1 MQKQKI
7 SIMKTLTAQKS
18 ERQYFIDWLRI
29 FLIFSVYL
37 FHIGMFFNTWDWHV
51 KNPTGYDGLLTKLML
66 FLHEWRMPLLF
77 LISGAG
83 TYYALGKRT
92 PGRYLGERF

>member
-51 KNPTGYDGLLTKLML
+51 KKS
-66 FLHEWRMPLLF
+66 HR
-77 LISGAG
+77 I
-83 TYYALGKRT
+83 
-92 PGRYLGERF
+92 